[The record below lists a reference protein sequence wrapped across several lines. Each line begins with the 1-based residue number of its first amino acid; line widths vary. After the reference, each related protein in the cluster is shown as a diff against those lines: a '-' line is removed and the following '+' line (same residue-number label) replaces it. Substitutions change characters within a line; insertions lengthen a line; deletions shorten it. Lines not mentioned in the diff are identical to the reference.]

1 MKLPAFLR
9 RSLRNKV
16 TALVVATTLAALAV
30 AALAL
35 LYYNVG
41 EYRETE
47 LAQLRTQA
55 AILGRASAAP
65 LAFNDAKEAA
75 RALGILG
82 ATPAVE
88 IAALYGADG
97 RLFVTFV
104 QGGVSGADV
113 PQRASA
119 AGTSVEDNRIAVFY
133 PIVEQQQA
141 LGTVY
146 LRARSGL
153 TERLLAYLG
162 ILAAATGSALAAALL
177 LSAWLQRAVTA
188 PLLGL
193 AEAARRV
200 IDKRDFSVR
209 AGKSTDDEIGVLAE
223 AMNAMLAGLERE
235 IAERTSAEEA
245 LRTVDRRKDE
255 FLATLAHELR
265 NPLAPVRNALY
276 LMQAAPEDAAMAAE
290 ARAIIDRQVRQ
301 RVRLVDDLL
310 DVSRITTG
318 KLALRRENVELRA
331 VASSALE
338 AVEPLVRQRGHTL
351 AADLPP
357 PGVMVNADPTRLAQV
372 LLNLLNNAAKFTPPG
387 GRIEFSVG
395 IREGELVARVSDNG
409 IGIAPQMLSEIFEMF
424 AQADLSLERTTGGL
438 GVGLSLSRRLV
449 ELHGGTLEAA
459 SEGLGGGARFV
470 VRMPVVAAR
479 AGRAPASASPASAPG
494 GRRLLLVDDNND
506 FVDSLARVLQRM
518 GHQVRV
524 EYDGEAGLSAA
535 REFRPQVAFLDI
547 GMPRMNGFE
556 LARRLRAESDT
567 AAAILIAVT
576 GWGQAHD
583 RRAAKEAGF
592 DDYLV
597 KPVEVEQ
604 IERVLQAVT
613 R

>member
-1 MKLPAFLR
+1 VKLPAFLR

-16 TALVVATTLAALAV
+16 TALVVATTLAALAI

-35 LYYNVG
+35 LYNNIR

-55 AILGRASAAP
+55 AILARASAAP

-75 RALGILG
+75 NALGILG
-82 ATPAVE
+82 VNPAVE

-104 QGGVSGADV
+104 QGGVSGADL
-113 PQRASA
+113 PQLARA
-119 AGTSVEDNRIAVFY
+119 AGTSVEDNRVAIFHPV
-133 PIVEQQQA
+133 VQDRQA

-146 LRARSGL
+146 VRARSGL

-162 ILAAATGSALAAALL
+162 ILAAATGGALAAALL
-177 LSAWLQRAVTA
+177 LSVWLQRAVTA

-209 AGKSTDDEIGVLAE
+209 AGKSTEDEIGVLAE
-223 AMNAMLAGLERE
+223 AMNAMLASLERE

-276 LMQAAPEDAAMAAE
+276 LMQAAPDDAAMGAE

-301 RVRLVDDLL
+301 MVRLVDDLL

-318 KLALRRENVELRA
+318 KLALRRESVELRA

-357 PGVMVNADPTRLAQV
+357 PGIRLNADPTRLAQV

-387 GRIEFSVG
+387 GRIEFSAG
-395 IREGELVARVSDNG
+395 IRDGELVARVSDNG
-409 IGIAPQMLSEIFEMF
+409 IGIAPQMLAEIFEMF

-459 SEGLGGGARFV
+459 SEGLGRGARFV
-470 VRMPVVAAR
+470 VRMPVVEAA
-479 AGRAPASASPASAPG
+479 ASGAPASASPAAAPG
-494 GRRLLLVDDNND
+494 GRRLLLVDDNTD

-556 LARRLRAESDT
+556 LARRLRAESGT

-576 GWGQAHD
+576 GWGQPHD
-583 RRAAKEAGF
+583 RRQAKEAGF